1 MGAITSYAIYSS
13 FYLLSG
19 YLIYKWLMAGE
30 KQLAMNRATLLFIY
44 LIAFLVSPMPDLL
57 RHFAND
63 VSVNVSSGEIEIGAL
78 NMVSMESNHQSIV
91 WATIIV
97 YTYIAGVIVTAIWSL
112 ISYIRISRLLSSGR
126 LVEYGDNYNLVLLPS
141 GKAAPFSWMNYI
153 AMTEGDYNSGGDVII
168 AHEMAHIKHRH
179 CFDLILAQLV
189 CIFQWFNPAA
199 WLMREELKAVHEFQA
214 DDTVLKSGIEPR
226 KYQMLLIKKAV
237 GTRFQSLAN
246 SLNHSNLKKRI
257 TMMYSQKSSAGRK
270 IRVLALVPAIALAL
284 AVCNMPAVA
293 SIISATSEVKVSK
306 PAVSD
311 RIAANKVSEN
321 SVATQTVT
329 TDDNVA
335 KTTEELP
342 KYPGGEIAMMQFL
355 MDNLKYPAEA
365 EAAQEEGRVV
375 VKFVIESDGSIGD
388 TEVIRSVSPTLD
400 AEAIRVIKDMPRWT
414 PGKSNGQAV
423 ACTYTLPVD
432 FKLASDK
439 KVTK

>member
-44 LIAFLVSPMPDLL
+44 LIAFLAFPMNELL
-57 RHFAND
+57 RHFSNV
-63 VSVNVSSGEIEIGAL
+63 VSANVSSGEIGIGTL
-78 NMVSMESNHQSIV
+78 NILSMDSTNQSIV
-91 WATIIV
+91 CATIIV
-97 YTYIAGVIVTAIWSL
+97 YTYITGVIATAIWSL
-112 ISYIRISRLLSSGR
+112 ISYIRISRLLSSCR

-153 AMTEGDYNSGGDVII
+153 AMTEDDYNSGGDVII

-189 CIFQWFNPAA
+189 CIFQWFNPVA
-199 WLMREELKAVHEFQA
+199 WLMREELKSVHEFQA

-226 KYQMLLIKKAV
+226 QYQMLLIKKAV

-257 TMMYSQKSSAGRK
+257 TMMYSQKSSARRK
-270 IRVLALVPAIALAL
+270 MRVLALVPAIALAL
-284 AVCNMPAVA
+284 AVCNIPAVA
-293 SIISATSEVKVSK
+293 STISATSEVKVSNTT
-306 PAVSD
+306 VSD
-311 RIAANKVSEN
+311 ISANKVSEN
-321 SVATQTVT
+321 SVATQTTSSDKVI
-329 TDDNVA
+329 DA
-335 KTTEELP
+335 EEEMP
-342 KYPGGEIAMMQFL
+342 QYPGGEMAMLKFL
-355 MDNLKYPAEA
+355 MDNLKYPSEA
-365 EAAQEEGRVV
+365 EAAQEEGRVF
-375 VKFVIESDGSIGD
+375 VKFVIEANGSIGE
-388 TEVIRSVSPTLD
+388 TEVVRSVSPSLD
-400 AEAIRVIKDMPRWT
+400 AEAIRVIKAMPRWT

-423 ACTYTLPVD
+423 ACTYTLPID

-439 KVTK
+439 KETK